1 MALTLN
7 SRAEM
12 TDDSPTATSAD
23 ERVPLAVKQRFQ
35 SGDLDALGEIY
46 NVYAGPVHAVVR
58 GILGS
63 GGQSDDAV
71 QEAFMRAWRGAAS
84 FDPARALGPWLFTI
98 ARRTAID
105 LIRREGRPTRSNHD
119 ELTVLTENFSVE
131 VAGIEEAWER
141 WEIRI
146 ALDQLPEE
154 ERAVMMLSH
163 YHGLTHPQIAERL
176 GVPAG
181 TVKSRSYRGHQRLAG
196 LLSHLVVDGAEESE
210 R

>member
-1 MALTLN
+1 
-7 SRAEM
+7 M
-12 TDDSPTATSAD
+12 TDESPITTTQED
-23 ERVPLAVKQRFQ
+23 RVSVAVKQRFQ

-46 NVYAGPVHAVVR
+46 NTYAGPVHTVVR
-58 GILGS
+58 TILGP
-63 GGQSDDAV
+63 GGQTDDAV
-71 QEAFMRAWRGAAS
+71 QEAFMRAWRGAPS
-84 FDPARALGPWLFTI
+84 FDPHRALGPWLFTI

-105 LIRREGRPTRSNHD
+105 LARREGRPNRSNHD
-119 ELTVLTENFSVE
+119 ELTDSHSVE
-131 VAGIEEAWER
+131 AAGIEEAWER

-163 YHGLTHPQIAERL
+163 YQGLTHPQIAERL

-196 LLSHLVVDGAEESE
+196 LLSHLAVGGAEES